1 MFGRKVAEAQIYVDR
16 SITRIWKNTL
26 GVFSIGANFIF
37 ALSPC
42 TIKHFWRMRRLLH
55 VMCIS
60 RILYICLTTPSLIK
74 FSWSILRIR
83 IIFAPS
89 PDMHN
94 KLRIHPNEV
103 TLSTVPGKFIYTFS
117 WKNWTKCSLR
127 IWRIR

>member
-1 MFGRKVAEAQIYVDR
+1 LFGRKVAEAQIYVDR

-42 TIKHFWRMRRLLH
+42 TIKHFWRIRRLLY

-60 RILYICLTTPSLIK
+60 RILHICLTTPSLIK
-74 FSWSILRIR
+74 FSWNILRIR
-83 IIFAPS
+83 IIFA
-89 PDMHN
+89 HK

-103 TLSTVPGKFIYTFS
+103 TLSTVPGRFIHIYILM
-117 WKNWTKCSLR
+117 KKLNEVRL
-127 IWRIR
+127 WRMR